1 MGLVRIRRIV
11 PGLTTG
17 LNPAI
22 NLVPRTGPGPD
33 IARPAPL
40 VAAKP

>member
-33 IARPAPL
+33 IARLRLPDP
-40 VAAKP
+40 PDH